1 MNNFDV
7 KRDTKR
13 MSLRG
18 YRNTT
23 AKRAG
28 SNRVTI
34 SVSPEDAAV
43 RGNMTVGLTRREAE
57 VLRNF
62 LNEYFEG

>member
-1 MNNFDV
+1 MDNNFI

-43 RGNMTVGLTRREAE
+43 RGDMTVGLTRREAE
-57 VLRNF
+57 VLKSF
-62 LNEYFEG
+62 LNEYFQG